1 MIHKSVYKRVFI
13 VAGCRMNDHTLRLID
28 NKQVVVLKDY
38 IKRNILRLN
47 LQRYGLKR
55 KILHP
60 ILYFQLI
67 KFAVLKHLEP
77 IGSIT
82 VIDKVLSL
90 TYVENTGAAFG
101 SFSGYTRVLSVFTA
115 LVLIVGLIYLLSGRL
130 HSQVVSCGL
139 TLIISGGAANLIDR
153 VGREFVI
160 DYIDPL
166 FIKFA
171 VFNFA
176 DILVTVGAFIVIIY
190 LLYDII
196 KDSKT
201 DKAKK

>member
-1 MIHKSVYKRVFI
+1 M
-13 VAGCRMNDHTLRLID
+13 
-28 NKQVVVLKDY
+28 
-38 IKRNILRLN
+38 
-47 LQRYGLKR
+47 
-55 KILHP
+55 
-60 ILYFQLI
+60 
-67 KFAVLKHLEP
+67 
-77 IGSIT
+77 
-82 VIDKVLSL
+82 
-90 TYVENTGAAFG
+90 
-101 SFSGYTRVLSVFTA
+101 SVFTA
-115 LVLIVGLIYLLSGRL
+115 LVLIVGLIYLLSGRI
-130 HSQVVSCGL
+130 HSKVVYWGL

>member
-1 MIHKSVYKRVFI
+1 MLQALTIMTI
-13 VAGCRMNDHTLRLID
+13 ALLIAID
-28 NKQVVVLKDY
+28 Q
-38 IKRNILRLN
+38 I
-47 LQRYGLKR
+47 
-55 KILHP
+55 
-60 ILYFQLI
+60 I
-67 KFAVLKHLEP
+67 KFIVLKHLEP

-115 LVLIVGLIYLLSGRL
+115 LVLIVGLIYLLSGKIQ
-130 HSQVVSCGL
+130 SKVIYWGL
-139 TLIISGGAANLIDR
+139 TLIIAGGAANLTDR
-153 VGREFVI
+153 VGRHFVI

-166 FIKFA
+166 FVKFA

-190 LLYDII
+190 LLYEIVR
-196 KDSKT
+196 DSKNA
-201 DKAKK
+201 KAKE

>member
-1 MIHKSVYKRVFI
+1 MLQALTIMMIAF
-13 VAGCRMNDHTLRLID
+13 LIAID
-28 NKQVVVLKDY
+28 Q
-38 IKRNILRLN
+38 I
-47 LQRYGLKR
+47 
-55 KILHP
+55 
-60 ILYFQLI
+60 I
-67 KFAVLKHLEP
+67 KFIVLKHLEP

-115 LVLIVGLIYLLSGRL
+115 LVLIVGLIYLLSGKIQ
-130 HSQVVSCGL
+130 SKVVYWGL
-139 TLIISGGAANLIDR
+139 TLIIAGGAANLIDR
-153 VGREFVI
+153 VGRHFVI

-166 FIKFA
+166 FVKFA

-190 LLYDII
+190 LLYEII
-196 KDSKT
+196 RDSKNA
-201 DKAKK
+201 KAKE

>member
-1 MIHKSVYKRVFI
+1 MLQALTIMTIAF
-13 VAGCRMNDHTLRLID
+13 LIAID
-28 NKQVVVLKDY
+28 Q
-38 IKRNILRLN
+38 I
-47 LQRYGLKR
+47 
-55 KILHP
+55 
-60 ILYFQLI
+60 I
-67 KFAVLKHLEP
+67 KFIVLKHLEP

-115 LVLIVGLIYLLSGRL
+115 LVLVVGLIYLLSGKIQ
-130 HSQVVSCGL
+130 SKVVYWGL
-139 TLIISGGAANLIDR
+139 TLIIAGGAANLIDR
-153 VGREFVI
+153 VGRHFVI

-166 FIKFA
+166 FVKFA

-190 LLYDII
+190 LLYEII
-196 KDSKT
+196 RDSKS
-201 DKAKK
+201 AKVKE

>member
-1 MIHKSVYKRVFI
+1 MLQALTIMTIAF
-13 VAGCRMNDHTLRLID
+13 LIAID
-28 NKQVVVLKDY
+28 Q
-38 IKRNILRLN
+38 I
-47 LQRYGLKR
+47 
-55 KILHP
+55 
-60 ILYFQLI
+60 I
-67 KFAVLKHLEP
+67 KFIVLKHLEP

-115 LVLIVGLIYLLSGRL
+115 LVLVVGLIYLLSGKIQ
-130 HSQVVSCGL
+130 SKVVYWGL
-139 TLIISGGAANLIDR
+139 TLIIAGGAANLIDR
-153 VGREFVI
+153 VGRHFVI

-166 FIKFA
+166 FVKFA

-190 LLYDII
+190 LLYEII
-196 KDSKT
+196 RDSKNA
-201 DKAKK
+201 KAKE

>member
-1 MIHKSVYKRVFI
+1 MLQAITIIIIAF
-13 VAGCRMNDHTLRLID
+13 LIAID
-28 NKQVVVLKDY
+28 
-38 IKRNILRLN
+38 
-47 LQRYGLKR
+47 
-55 KILHP
+55 
-60 ILYFQLI
+60 QLI

-115 LVLIVGLIYLLSGRL
+115 LVLIVGLIYLLSGRIQ
-130 HSQVVSCGL
+130 SKVVYWGL

>member
-1 MIHKSVYKRVFI
+1 MLQAATIMTIAF
-13 VAGCRMNDHTLRLID
+13 LIAID
-28 NKQVVVLKDY
+28 Q
-38 IKRNILRLN
+38 I
-47 LQRYGLKR
+47 
-55 KILHP
+55 
-60 ILYFQLI
+60 I
-67 KFAVLKHLEP
+67 KFIVLKHLEP

-115 LVLIVGLIYLLSGRL
+115 LVLIVGLIYLLSGKIR
-130 HSQVVSCGL
+130 SKVVYWGL
-139 TLIISGGAANLIDR
+139 TLIIAGGAANLIDR
-153 VGREFVI
+153 VGRHFVI

-166 FIKFA
+166 FVKFA

-190 LLYDII
+190 LLYEII
-196 KDSKT
+196 RDSKN
-201 DKAKK
+201 AKVKE